1 MKLIIYILFAIYMSK
16 ELNDFKQMRITA
28 LNKQYTIDLNS
39 LNIINARNVNIVNRS
54 RLILK
59 KKRESIARLQI
70 QYNNILT
77 SLRNKLKSDIESVNK
92 ISIFPIKISRKKAL
106 IFGLNYIGTSSQLNG
121 CINDA
126 KLIENRIKT
135 SGFTDIKIVTDE
147 TSIKPSRENI
157 LKEIKNILSEATE
170 GDLIFIYYSGHG
182 SYTIDRSQDE
192 LDGKDELIVPL
203 DFNAISDDELKVI
216 IQENLK
222 EKTTLFC
229 LFDCCHSGTLLDLR
243 YQCLENLNYD
253 NFTENPK
260 NLETKGNV
268 ILLSGCRDEQYS
280 YESLVGDKV
289 HGAMSW
295 AFNELTKNNN
305 NLTWRLLL
313 KNMRNIIKTSN
324 FNQIPQ
330 LSSGLIIDLDSK
342 IWI

>member
-1 MKLIIYILFAIYMSK
+1 MSK

-54 RLILK
+54 RLSSK
-59 KKRESIARLQI
+59 QKRESLARLQI

-77 SLRNKLKSDIESVNK
+77 SLRNKLKSDKESVNK
-92 ISIFPIKISRKKAL
+92 ISILPIKISRKKAL

-182 SYTIDRSQDE
+182 SYTIDRSKDE
-192 LDGKDELIVPL
+192 LDGKDELIIPL

-229 LFDCCHSGTLLDLR
+229 LFDCCHSGSILDLR
-243 YQCLENLNYD
+243 YQYMDSLDKN
-253 NFTENPK
+253 NFTENI
-260 NLETKGNV
+260 NETETNGNV
-268 ILLSGCRDEQYS
+268 IMISGCSDIQTS
-280 YESLVGDKV
+280 SDANINNKNQ
-289 HGAMSW
+289 GAMTW
-295 AFNELTKNNN
+295 AFLEAFKSEKNI
-305 NLTWRLLL
+305 TWRNLLIKMRELL
-313 KNMRNIIKTSN
+313 KNSK
-324 FNQIPQ
+324 FDQIPQ
-330 LSSGLIIDLDSK
+330 LTTGSFLNIDSPVF
-342 IWI
+342 I